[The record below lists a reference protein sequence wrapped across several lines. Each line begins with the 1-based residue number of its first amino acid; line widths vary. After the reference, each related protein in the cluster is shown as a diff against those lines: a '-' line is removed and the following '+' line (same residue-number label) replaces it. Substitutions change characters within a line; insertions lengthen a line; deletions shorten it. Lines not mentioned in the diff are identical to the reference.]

1 MEVGLVEMES
11 FSVTLGL
18 AVLLIEDADPF
29 CKGGGG
35 RLVGTACVWWLW
47 VCWGCMEEAE
57 L

>member
-11 FSVTLGL
+11 FSVVGL
-18 AVLLIEDADPF
+18 VVLIEDDPF
-29 CKGGGG
+29 CRGGGG